1 MNDKTELNKVFAA
14 VLDDFESGYMAARNL
29 APRTRID
36 YRSDALQFLEHLQES
51 NVLDLGRVAPKHIS
65 AFLSSLDR
73 RKLAGSTRRRKFI
86 VVRTLFRWLVSSDD
100 EITSNPALHIKPPL
114 AEQKEARHLNKKEY
128 RRLLSVIQ
136 KPRDRAMI
144 QLLLQTGLRLSEL
157 QRLTLFDLDLPDRI
171 YKTRPEFSAG
181 TAQIHGKGRRERE
194 VSINYIAVEA
204 LNEWLRVRPDLE
216 TDAVFVS
223 NRRTPLSS
231 RQIQRIIHRY
241 MKEAKIKNAS
251 VHSLRHTMAT
261 SMLDGGAP
269 VKEVSETLGHSTT
282 DMTIKTYQ
290 HDSRRRRAEVMTQ
303 HALK

>member
-1 MNDKTELNKVFAA
+1 MSDKIKLNKQFAE

-36 YRSDALQFLEHLQES
+36 YRSDVLQFLEYLQQS
-51 NVLDLGRVAPKHIS
+51 NVPDLGKVAPKHIS
-65 AFLSSLDR
+65 DFLSLLDR

-100 EITSNPALHIKPPL
+100 EIANNPALHVKPPL
-114 AEQKEARHLNKKEY
+114 AEQKEARHLTKREY
-128 RRLLSVIQ
+128 RRLLSVVQ

-157 QRLTLFDLDLPDRI
+157 QRLTLSDLDLPERI
-171 YKTRPEFSAG
+171 YKTRPEFSSG

-194 VSINYIAVEA
+194 VAINYIAVEA
-204 LNEWLRVRPDLE
+204 LNEYLKVRPDVE

-223 NRRTPLSS
+223 NWHLALSS

-241 MKEAKIKNAS
+241 MKEAKIENAG

-261 SMLDGGAP
+261 SMLDSGAP